1 MVAERRGIQSV
12 EVGGELLRV
21 LAEAEG
27 AMMLKDLAAAAG
39 MTPAKAHPYLVS
51 FRKLGLVEQ
60 DPLTGRYQLGP
71 FALRMGLAALHALN
85 PVRVANEVAAQLA
98 DAVGQNVAIAVW
110 GNQGATIVDVEE
122 CQRAIHVNM
131 RPGTVMGLLT
141 TATGRIFATYLP
153 PRLIEPLI
161 ERELQRLAAGRQKLQ
176 ISRQFIE
183 AQRAE
188 IRQHAMARTVGH
200 PIPGINAFSA
210 PVFDHN
216 GHLAL
221 ALTVLG
227 PESTFDPAWD
237 GPLAQAVRHAAQ
249 EITGRVG
256 GDPSRLVP
264 PAVPEEE
271 DAAKLS
277 ATEPVTAG
285 ESPAD
290 EAHWGVRE

>member
-1 MVAERRGIQSV
+1 MSGERRGIQSV
-12 EVGGELLRV
+12 EVGGQLLRA
-21 LAEAEG
+21 LADAG
-27 AMMLKDLAAAAG
+27 VPMMLKELAAAAG

-51 FRKLGLVEQ
+51 FGKLGLVEQ
-60 DPLTGRYQLGP
+60 DPLTGRYKLGA

-98 DAVGQNVAIAVW
+98 DEVGQNVAIAVW
-110 GNQGATIVDVEE
+110 GNLGATVVDVEE

-141 TATGRIFATYLP
+141 TATGRVFAAYLP

-161 ERELQRLAAGRQKLQ
+161 ERELQRLAVGGQRLR
-176 ISRQFIE
+176 ISRRFVEEQV
-183 AQRAE
+183 AE
-188 IRQHAMARTVGH
+188 VRRHAMARVVGQ

-227 PESTFDPAWD
+227 PEDSFDPDWD
-237 GPLAQAVRHAAQ
+237 GPMAQAVRRAAQ
-249 EITGRVG
+249 TVTERVG
-256 GDPSRLVP
+256 GDPKKLVP
-264 PAVPEEE
+264 DTAEKDPVP
-271 DAAKLS
+271 DAL
-277 ATEPVTAG
+277 EPTQGGAQP
-285 ESPAD
+285 SSTDPIIS
-290 EAHWGVRE
+290 W

>member
-1 MVAERRGIQSV
+1 MATERRGIQSV
-12 EVGGELLRV
+12 EVGGQLLRV
-21 LAEAEG
+21 LAEAG
-27 AMMLKDLAAAAG
+27 AAMMLKDLAAAAG

-51 FRKLGLVEQ
+51 FGKLGLVEQ
-60 DPLTGRYQLGP
+60 DPLTGRYKLGP

-110 GNQGATIVDVEE
+110 GNLGATIVDVEE

-141 TATGRIFATYLP
+141 TATGRVFAAYLP
-153 PRLIEPLI
+153 PRLVEPLI
-161 ERELQRLAAGRQKLQ
+161 ERELQRLAGGRERLR
-176 ISRQFIE
+176 ISRRFVEEQV
-183 AQRAE
+183 AE
-188 IRQHAMARTVGH
+188 VRRHAMARVVGQ

-227 PESTFDPAWD
+227 PQESFDPAWD
-237 GPLAQAVRHAAQ
+237 GPMAQAVRQAAQ
-249 EITGRVG
+249 TITERVG
-256 GDPSRLVP
+256 GDPR
-264 PAVPEEE
+264 
-271 DAAKLS
+271 KL
-277 ATEPVTAG
+277 EPQSETQ
-285 ESPAD
+285 ETTLSDPIIS
-290 EAHWGVRE
+290 W